1 MSKENVALV
10 RAVYDRFRADDNDA
24 ALALLDPEIE
34 VRDRPEAPDPQV
46 YHGHEGVLESLGA
59 SRATFDGLDLVPE
72 EFIDMGDQVVVVF
85 RFRGT
90 GRESGV
96 PVDERLAH
104 RWTIDDGK
112 AVRMTVHSSRD
123 EALE

>member
-46 YHGHEGVLESLGA
+46 YCGHQGVLDSLGA
-59 SRATFDGLDLVPE
+59 SRATFDALDLVPE

-104 RWTIDDGK
+104 RWTIDDGR